1 MWALVGGPC
10 AGESDFD
17 RFLPLIKM
25 RGLGFLLSVSLL
37 FTVTKADFAA
47 ELATFVNE
55 TPNGY
60 IVEKMIQNGET
71 CHCRGPDEVEPS
83 SSSLPFVTLPFPTV
97 YIGSSASVVADAA
110 TTNPTTTAGT
120 TTNPTTTAGTTT
132 NPTTTNPTTTNPT
145 TNNPT
150 TTVPTTTWTTTEGS
164 AAFGSVGR
172 GSTVG

>member
-55 TPNGY
+55 TPTGF

-71 CHCRGPDEVEPS
+71 CHCRVPDEVEPS
-83 SSSLPFVTLPFPTV
+83 SSSLPFVTMPFPTV
-97 YIGSSASVVADAA
+97 YIGSSSVAADAA
-110 TTNPTTTAGT
+110 

-145 TNNPT
+145 TTNPT

>member
-1 MWALVGGPC
+1 MGALVGGTC
-10 AGESDFD
+10 AVESDFN
-17 RFLPLIKM
+17 RFLLLIKM
-25 RGLGFLLSVSLL
+25 RGLGFLLSVSLW

-71 CHCRGPDEVEPS
+71 CHCRVPDEVEPS
-83 SSSLPFVTLPFPTV
+83 SSSLPFVTLPFATIV
-97 YIGSSASVVADAA
+97 GSSSIAADAA
-110 TTNPTTTAGT
+110 TTAGT

-145 TNNPT
+145 T
-150 TTVPTTTWTTTEGS
+150 TVPTTTWTTTGAGVS
-164 AAFGSVGR
+164 TAFGSVGR

>member
-10 AGESDFD
+10 AGESDFN

-60 IVEKMIQNGET
+60 IVEKIIQNGET
-71 CHCRGPDEVEPS
+71 CHCRVPDEVEPS
-83 SSSLPFVTLPFPTV
+83 SSSLPFVTMPFPTV
-97 YIGSSASVVADAA
+97 YIGSSSVAADAA
-110 TTNPTTTAGT
+110 TTGPTTTAGT

-145 TNNPT
+145 T
-150 TTVPTTTWTTTEGS
+150 TWTTTG
-164 AAFGSVGR
+164 
-172 GSTVG
+172 

>member
-10 AGESDFD
+10 AGESDFN

-55 TPNGY
+55 TPTGF

-71 CHCRGPDEVEPS
+71 CHCRVPDEVEPS
-83 SSSLPFVTLPFPTV
+83 SSSLPFVTMPFPTV
-97 YIGSSASVVADAA
+97 YIGSSSVAADAA
-110 TTNPTTTAGT
+110 TTNPTTT
-120 TTNPTTTAGTTT
+120 
-132 NPTTTNPTTTNPT
+132 
-145 TNNPT
+145 NPT

>member
-17 RFLPLIKM
+17 RFLLLIKM

-71 CHCRGPDEVEPS
+71 CHCRVPDELEPS
-83 SSSLPFVTLPFPTV
+83 SSSLPFVTMPFPTV
-97 YIGSSASVVADAA
+97 YIGSSSVAADAA

-145 TNNPT
+145 TTN
-150 TTVPTTTWTTTEGS
+150 PTTTWTTTEGS
-164 AAFGSVGR
+164 AAF
-172 GSTVG
+172 